1 MNNVDICLKMDGR
14 ILVKFLPWDVH
25 KILVHIVYRKRGFR
39 RCMYTPVRVLR
50 NMTNQMETIIHKETN
65 EKLGGIS
72 MKKFNDYS
80 ITKKLLTAF
89 LSMALI
95 MLLIGVT
102 GVLGMARINR
112 LDTFMYKEQTVP
124 MKDLIIAT
132 KNLYQLRADANAMV
146 IHAGNTT
153 ELEALEKSYT
163 EAKNNFLTS
172 SAEYR
177 TSIKNI
183 EALTLIDEATQL
195 FNDSFDP
202 SIQKCLNVAKQGS
215 KDTALHAFD
224 NEKDNIQKIFD
235 NYDKMVDVRMR
246 VASESSKTN
255 DSTAISLTITLC
267 VIFLAGTAIAIYFGL
282 RISRMISLPIGQ
294 IVKAA
299 DKIALGHVDVDLKD
313 INSKDE
319 TGQLAAAFT
328 SMLSGI
334 RDQVLIAEKISNGDF
349 TQEVPLR
356 SEEDVL
362 GLALRKIEKDLNRT
376 LLLISTAAEQV
387 NSGAGQVSSAAQ
399 ALASGSTE
407 QAATVEELNAAI
419 TTVSRQ
425 ASQNADNVRLAYKYV
440 EQNGAGV
447 NESNTRMQSLNAS
460 MNKINSAS
468 EEISNITK
476 VIEDIAFQTNI
487 LALNAA
493 IEAARAGSAGKGFA
507 VVADEVRNLATKSAE
522 AAKET
527 ANLIVH
533 SVEAVT
539 EGRQM
544 AADTARILKEV
555 EEKSRFVEQAI
566 QEIEAASSEQV
577 MAIDQINQGLSQ
589 VSAVIQTNAATAE
602 ESSASSEE
610 LAAQS
615 ETLQQ
620 EVGKFKLNGEQA
632 DFHKEYVPSFESA
645 EPEYYTGTAT
655 AYDYSGKY

>member
-1 MNNVDICLKMDGR
+1 
-14 ILVKFLPWDVH
+14 
-25 KILVHIVYRKRGFR
+25 
-39 RCMYTPVRVLR
+39 
-50 NMTNQMETIIHKETN
+50 
-65 EKLGGIS
+65 
-72 MKKFNDYS
+72 MKKFRNYS

-89 LSMALI
+89 LSMVFI
-95 MLLIGVT
+95 MLMIGIT
-102 GVLGMARINR
+102 GILGMSKINR
-112 LDTFMYKEQTVP
+112 MDTFMYKEQTVP

-132 KNLYQLRADANAMV
+132 KNLYQLRADANAMAS
-146 IHAGNTT
+146 HAGDTM
-153 ELEALEKSYT
+153 ELESLEKSYV
-163 EAKNNFLTS
+163 EAKNSFLSS

-177 TSIKNI
+177 TSIKNS

-195 FNDSFDP
+195 FTDSFDP

-224 NEKDNIQKIFD
+224 NEKDNIQRMFD
-235 NYDKMVDVRMR
+235 NFDKLVDVRMR
-246 VASESSKTN
+246 VANETSKTN
-255 DSTAISLTITLC
+255 DSTAIILTFVLC
-267 VIFLAGTAIAIYFGL
+267 VILLAGTAAAIYLGL

-299 DKIALGHVDVDLKD
+299 DKIALGHLDVDLKD
-313 INSKDE
+313 VNSKDE
-319 TGQLAAAFT
+319 TGQLASSFT
-328 SMLSGI
+328 SMLDGI
-334 RDQVLIAEKISNGDF
+334 RRQVLIAEKISNGDF

-376 LLLISTAAEQV
+376 LLLISTAADQV

-419 TTVSRQ
+419 TTVAKQ
-425 ASQNADNVRLAYKYV
+425 AGQNAENVRLASEYV

-460 MNKINSAS
+460 MNKINATS
-468 EEISNITK
+468 EEISSITK

-544 AADTARILKEV
+544 AVDAAKILQEV
-555 EEKSRFVEQAI
+555 EEKSKFLEQAI
-566 QEIEAASSEQV
+566 REIESASSQQV
-577 MAIDQINQGLSQ
+577 VAIDQINQGLSQ

-620 EVGKFKLNGEQA
+620 EVGKFKLNGEQS

-645 EPEYYTGTAT
+645 EPVFYTGTST
-655 AYDYSGKY
+655 LHDYSGKY

>member
-1 MNNVDICLKMDGR
+1 
-14 ILVKFLPWDVH
+14 
-25 KILVHIVYRKRGFR
+25 
-39 RCMYTPVRVLR
+39 
-50 NMTNQMETIIHKETN
+50 
-65 EKLGGIS
+65 
-72 MKKFNDYS
+72 MKKFKDYS

-89 LSMALI
+89 LSMVFI
-95 MLLIGVT
+95 MLVIGIT
-102 GVLGMARINR
+102 GVLGMSQINKM
-112 LDTFMYKEQTVP
+112 DTFLYKEQTVP

-132 KNLYQLRADANAMV
+132 KNLYQLRVDANAMAS
-146 IHAGNTT
+146 HAGDTM
-153 ELEALEKSYT
+153 ELEALEKSYA
-163 EAKNNFLTS
+163 EAKNNFLSS

-177 TSIKNI
+177 TSIKND
-183 EALTLIDEATQL
+183 EALALMDEATQL
-195 FNDSFDP
+195 FTDSFDP
-202 SIQKCLNVAKQGS
+202 SIQKCLNAAKQGS

-224 NEKDNIQKIFD
+224 NEKDNIQKMFD
-235 NYDKMVDVRMR
+235 NFDKLVDVRMR
-246 VASESSKTN
+246 VANETSKTN
-255 DSTAISLTITLC
+255 DSTAILLTGVLSIIL
-267 VIFLAGTAIAIYFGL
+267 LAGAAIAIFLGL

-313 INSKDE
+313 VDSKDE
-319 TGQLAAAFT
+319 TGQLAASFT
-328 SMLSGI
+328 TMLAGI

-356 SEEDVL
+356 SEDDVL

-376 LLLISTAAEQV
+376 LLLINTAADQV

-419 TTVSRQ
+419 ATVAKQ
-425 ASQNADNVRLAYKYV
+425 ASQNADNVRLASEYV
-440 EQNGAGV
+440 EQNAAGV
-447 NESNTRMQSLNAS
+447 NESNIRMQSLNAS
-460 MNKINSAS
+460 MNKINATS
-468 EEISNITK
+468 EEISSITK

-544 AADTARILKEV
+544 SVDAAKILQEV
-555 EEKSRFVEQAI
+555 EEKSRFLEQAI
-566 QEIEAASSEQV
+566 REIESASSQQV
-577 MAIDQINQGLSQ
+577 VAIDQINQGLSQ

-620 EVGKFKLNGEQA
+620 EVGKFKLNGEQT
-632 DFHKEYVPSFESA
+632 DHHKDYVPSFESA
-645 EPEYYTGTAT
+645 EPEYYTSTSAY
-655 AYDYSGKY
+655 YDYSGKY